1 VRVATRSAAR
11 ATRATPRAAKD
22 TTRARIGFD
31 RARAF
36 AVMGDS
42 VVIVRPERARFRVS
56 SEG

>member
-42 VVIVRPERARFRVS
+42 VVIVRPERARFRGS

>member
-56 SEG
+56 SIG